1 LSEILLIAEAA
12 EVVKT
17 ELGRQMMTDLLDRV
31 REQRTLVNTAHRR
44 HVRALEHA
52 RTTTPA

>member
-1 LSEILLIAEAA
+1 MSEILLIAETA

-17 ELGRQMMTDLLDRV
+17 ELGKQMLSDLLARV

-44 HVRALEHA
+44 HVRELERRSA
-52 RTTTPA
+52 A